1 LPINN
6 RSFEIKHLIL
16 DQRDY
21 RGSSSS
27 FQKSFN
33 AGFKHGDDLRQDQL
47 ILQIITLMDKLLQ
60 QENLD
65 LKLSPYKVLATSSKH
80 G

>member
-1 LPINN
+1 MPAKLNFRTTDGQVYTTI
-6 RSFEIKHLIL
+6 
-16 DQRDY
+16 
-21 RGSSSS
+21 
-27 FQKSFN
+27 
-33 AGFKHGDDLRQDQL
+33 FKHGDDLRQDQL